1 MNLPTESQFTSA
13 LRSIGSYLY
22 VEGPARAAWHGGLEI
37 RAETSEHGDCAYD
50 KPGQKDVE
58 HAERVAAKLS
68 GIWPAL
74 RIYTGN
80 TNETVWVAIGEPLAS

>member
-1 MNLPTESQFTSA
+1 MNPPTESQLASA

-22 VEGPARAAWHGGLEI
+22 VEGPARQMWHGGLEI
-37 RAETSEHGDCAYD
+37 RAETSENGACAYD

-58 HAERVAAKLS
+58 HAEKVSAKLS
-68 GIWPAL
+68 ALWPGL

-80 TNETVWVAIGEPLAS
+80 TNETVWVAIGEPLAG